1 MPKKIDNTA
10 DRPSNHGRKRT
21 PTESLQTARGPLKH
35 AMAKA
40 EKPGAKSHG
49 RGSSRCH

>member
-1 MPKKIDNTA
+1 MAKKIDNTA

-21 PTESLQTARGPLKH
+21 PSESLATARGPLKS

-40 EKPGAKSHG
+40 EKPSAKSHG
-49 RGSSRCH
+49 GRASRCH